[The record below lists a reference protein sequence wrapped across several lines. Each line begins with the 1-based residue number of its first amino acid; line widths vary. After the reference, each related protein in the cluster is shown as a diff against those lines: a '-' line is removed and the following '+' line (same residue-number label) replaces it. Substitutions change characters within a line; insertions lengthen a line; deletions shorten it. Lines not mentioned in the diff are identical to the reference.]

1 MNPDASS
8 LLLEK
13 LTAGSGAPP
22 SMSEMLAQL
31 GESDPRMA
39 LLAKYFAQRET
50 EQHDADDDAEDG
62 SFEPEEKRESLA
74 QLQRMMKRLYAEL
87 EDLRERNDSLA
98 AALGACYLCWGE
110 NPACEFCAGTGSPGS
125 NAPDEVLL
133 SHYVTP
139 AIRRLRPSPK
149 PAPPSSNGH
158 SPGQRPDF
166 PTNPQ

>member
-1 MNPDASS
+1 MNSDATS

-13 LTAGSGAPP
+13 LTANPGTSP

-39 LLAKYFAQRET
+39 LLAKYFAQRESVQ
-50 EQHDADDDAEDG
+50 EDDDDEPSEAEK
-62 SFEPEEKRESLA
+62 KRESMA
-74 QLQRMMKRLYAEL
+74 HLQRIMKRLYREL

-110 NPACEFCAGTGSPGS
+110 APGCEFCAGAGTPGS
-125 NAPDEVLL
+125 NAPDEILL

-139 AIRRLRPSPK
+139 AIRRLRASSRPR
-149 PAPPSSNGH
+149 PPSSNGH
-158 SPGQRPDF
+158 SPSPPPELPR
-166 PTNPQ
+166 NPQ